1 MAQQSDGTENQGSQA
16 KPPDATPAS
25 ETTTDGIAGEGSTP
39 LSPRVVVRHSW
50 LPVAIACA
58 VAAVVLLILL
68 IPGVLR
74 YPDDTQGPA
83 IDQALLDGRAEANR
97 TLEERIARL
106 RTLLSANVCVSNGAF
121 AVPEGTT
128 LSPEDWQALPPPAA
142 SQLPMPQTSLP
153 PNTPAEA
160 GSLIDYMDKAVVL
173 VVRSDSEGRI
183 TGHGSGFV
191 VAPNTVMTNSHV
203 AGDLQPGDSLHVT
216 NASMPPLQATVLS
229 ETPETSPGKPDF
241 ALLRISGDG
250 SALRSLSLGPI
261 PARMSHVV
269 AAGYPGMVMETDQR
283 FQALFSGQGGT
294 APAPAVTEGT
304 VNAIQPHGSLNIVI
318 HSAQVTPGNS
328 GGPLVDLC
336 GRVVGINTFIR
347 AEQEGRLNYALDPD
361 SLGRFIRAAG
371 VDPSVVNGPCDPTAG
386 GQSAPAEDGTAPS
399 VAPSNGA
406 DATGPTPSTPAAE

>member
-16 KPPDATPAS
+16 VPPNADPAS
-25 ETTTDGIAGEGSTP
+25 KATTDGTAGEGSAP
-39 LSPRVVVRHSW
+39 PPHRVVVRRTW

-58 VAAVVLLILL
+58 VAAVLLLILL
-68 IPGVLR
+68 IPRVLR
-74 YPDDTQGPA
+74 YPDDAEGPT
-83 IDQALLDGRAEANR
+83 IDQALLDAREEANR

-106 RTLLSANVCVSNGAF
+106 QTLLGANMCVSNGAF
-121 AVPEGTT
+121 ALPEGTT

-142 SQLPMPQTSLP
+142 SQLPMPQASLP
-153 PNTPAEA
+153 PNTPVEA
-160 GSLIDYMDKAVVL
+160 GSLVDYMDKAVVL
-173 VVRSDSEGRI
+173 VVRSDSEGKI

-203 AGDLQPGDSLHVT
+203 AGGLQPGDTIYVT
-216 NASMPPLQATVLS
+216 NAAMPPIQAAVLS
-229 ETPETSPGKPDF
+229 ETPEASPGKPDF

-250 SALRSLSLGPI
+250 SALRPLSLGPI

-361 SLGRFIRAAG
+361 SLSRFIRAAG
-371 VDPSVVNGPCDPTAG
+371 VEPSVVNGPCNPEAG
-386 GQSAPAEDGTAPS
+386 GQSAPAADNTDPS
-399 VAPSNGA
+399 TLPSNGA
-406 DATGPTPSTPAAE
+406 DATGPAPSTPAAE